1 MELPGWDDLAGVVT
15 VDLWEI
21 LPRPRLSE
29 PTRAAKPPPQSPLAL
44 VPRLRSR
51 ALLANSPRIDWASLL
66 RRTFNADVLESP
78 KCARRLRVLGIV
90 DDPETVH
97 AILSELA
104 IAPSMW
110 SKLSAFQVPLN
121 ERCESVGA

>member
-51 ALLANSPRIDWASLL
+51 ALLTNSPRIDAGPNWTPCSLVE
-66 RRTFNADVLESP
+66 RDVR
-78 KCARRLRVLGIV
+78 AAVDVIRAALG
-90 DDPETVH
+90 
-97 AILSELA
+97 
-104 IAPSMW
+104 
-110 SKLSAFQVPLN
+110 
-121 ERCESVGA
+121 